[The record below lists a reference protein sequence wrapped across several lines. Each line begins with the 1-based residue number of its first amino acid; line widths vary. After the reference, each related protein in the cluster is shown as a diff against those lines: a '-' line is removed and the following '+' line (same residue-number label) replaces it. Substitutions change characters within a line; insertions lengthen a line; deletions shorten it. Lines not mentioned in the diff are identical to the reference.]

1 MRIPPRARPFAL
13 FVAGAALA
21 ACSSAG
27 PSELSEEDQAAV
39 GEADVAVVG
48 GDDLTWDP
56 TELTADAGE
65 VTFALSCEQAVNHN
79 LVVDGEEVAACAPG
93 ETASGSMELEA
104 GSYEF
109 VCTVPG
115 HERRMRGALEVS

>member
-1 MRIPPRARPFAL
+1 MRIAPPVPPL
-13 FVAGAALA
+13 SLLIAGAALA

-79 LVVDGEEVAACAPG
+79 LVIDGDEVAACAPG
-93 ETASGSMELEA
+93 ETASGSIELEA
-104 GSYEF
+104 GDYEF

-115 HERRMRGALEVS
+115 HERRMRGTLEVG